1 MVTIDTNIVPKKSNC
16 KVRDFLIVIGAV
28 LAPFSYFN
36 LPISGGETTAL
47 MALAWFPLFILIIF
61 EVLANHRVNILT
73 ICFSLLILL
82 GILWFPIILLKGDII
97 SYITTLMAFTA
108 GVTIA
113 VTASNIK
120 DPELLIKFLSVFF
133 IIFNVVFLYGI
144 LFQSKVLFDIPI
156 LQEVDRIIRK
166 SFLTRAKIFGRVTL
180 FASEPSFAA
189 YQITSTIVIAILYK
203 TMISKWKYIATIVF
217 GVICLISTFAIT
229 SILMLGLVILL
240 MINQSFY
247 LNKKMKV
254 IFLIC
259 IIMMGSL
266 FWGHISKQS
275 FLISLIN
282 RIRNIDKDPSAVTR
296 YILAASTWN
305 AGIKTV
311 FIGLG
316 PGQYAMNWNN
326 FISDNEESIYYTTPN
341 FKSLIDSERKI
352 KPYSLMG
359 GILADFGLLGFLLF
373 LVVVISILIKIS
385 ISKRLSRFNIVL
397 ALLVVLISFNGAY
410 PVSLPNMWLLL
421 GLIYRKVFYI

>member
-47 MALAWFPLFILIIF
+47 MALTWFPLFILIIF
-61 EVLANHRVNILT
+61 QVLANHRVNILT

-144 LFQSKVLFDIPI
+144 LFQSKVFFDIPI

-229 SILMLGLVILL
+229 SVLMLGLVILL

-266 FWGHISKQS
+266 FWGHISKQP

-373 LVVVISILIKIS
+373 LAVVISILIKIS